1 MSQIR
6 HENMFFDEYVE
17 NGQLV
22 VELVKCVKTK
32 IEEHLEIPH
41 TVNGRPVRR
50 IGMAAFRDNKRV
62 KSIKCPDSVGNIYGY
77 AFARCINLEKFEVY
91 ATSEPASYLN
101 VANNVFEG
109 CEKLSIFRTSVP
121 VRHIGSMAFTKCSA
135 LATVDAKVQVLG
147 HKVFAGCDLLSS
159 ITIDDNGCWEVDSFI
174 RAKKLKDL
182 HFLGTINVYKSSL
195 NVVAKKNL
203 HCTDKFNHFELAYEG
218 TRIEI
223 T

>member
-6 HENMFFDEYVE
+6 YENMFFDEYIE
-17 NGQLV
+17 NGRIV

-32 IEEHLEIPH
+32 IEEHLEIPPAINGH
-41 TVNGRPVRR
+41 TVRR
-50 IGMAAFRDNKRV
+50 INMAAFRDNKRL
-62 KSIKCPDSVGNIYGY
+62 KSVRCPDSVCNIYGY
-77 AFARCINLEKFEVY
+77 AFARCINLEKFEIY
-91 ATSEPASYLN
+91 ASPEPASYLN

-109 CEKLSIFRTSVP
+109 CEKLSTFRAVIP
-121 VRHIGSMAFTKCSA
+121 VRHFGSMAFTKCSA
-135 LATVDAKVQVLG
+135 LTQVDAKIQVFG
-147 HKVFAGCDLLSS
+147 HKVFAGCDLLNHL
-159 ITIDDNGCWEVDSFI
+159 TIDENGCWEVDSFI

-182 HFLGTINVYKSSL
+182 HFISTVNVYKSSL